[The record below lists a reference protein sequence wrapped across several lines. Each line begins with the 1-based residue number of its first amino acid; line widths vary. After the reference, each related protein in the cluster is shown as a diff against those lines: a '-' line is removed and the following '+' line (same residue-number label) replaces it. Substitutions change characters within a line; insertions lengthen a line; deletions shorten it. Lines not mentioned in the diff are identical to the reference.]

1 MTRDR
6 THRDSGYIRDRSST
20 VFGVGSTIGILGG
33 GQLGRMMAIEARKM
47 GYRIVVLDPSSRCP
61 TAQVSDGFVVGAL
74 DDVAAATHLA
84 RQVDVITL
92 DTEHV
97 PAEVL
102 DEIAKIAPVRPGA
115 DVLRTIQ
122 DRLVQKQFLDRI
134 GMPQAAWA
142 QVDGPGDL
150 DAALAK
156 VGRPAI
162 LKVRRAG
169 YDGKGQMRIDPDGD
183 APALLARLRP
193 KAPANARHDDGFT
206 PTVGNEPCVIEE
218 VITFVREISVVMARS
233 LDGQTAI
240 YPIAENVHRRHILH
254 TTRAPAPISPAL
266 AAKATKIACDV
277 AQALGH
283 VGVIAVEMFELADG
297 RLLVNE
303 IAPRTHN
310 SGHYTYGACS
320 TSQFEQHV
328 RAICGLP
335 LGDPRPLSG
344 AVMVNLIGDLWA
356 AGPPPWEHVLSRPE
370 ARLHLYGK
378 DAPAPGRK
386 MGHVVLLDDD
396 TERALATAE
405 ALIAALSPSA
415 TPRS

>member
-6 THRDSGYIRDRSST
+6 THRDSGYIRDRSSP

-183 APALLARLRP
+183 ARALLARLRP
-193 KAPANARHDDGFT
+193 KAPANTEGFT
-206 PTVGNEPCVIEE
+206 PTTGNEPCVIEE
-218 VITFVREISVVMARS
+218 VISFVREISVVMARS

-254 TTRAPAPISPAL
+254 TTRAPAPITPAL

-335 LGDPRPLSG
+335 LGDPRALSG
-344 AVMVNLIGDLWA
+344 AVMVNLVGDLWA
-356 AGPPPWEHVLSRPE
+356 AGPPAWEHVLSRPE